1 MINTNELYAKPNK
14 KLLDHLVETGC
25 VAEALLTMGRGVN
38 AVKNLS
44 AKLHIPDTDLV
55 SFITWLCAVHD
66 IGKAH
71 PEFQL
76 YLSVA
81 EDGEITSAVSKLSES
96 GEIDVKHDPEKHIRH
111 ERYSM
116 EIINSFLIRTLG
128 VSRAFASMCS
138 SLIAYHHQGKG
149 KDALLGE
156 PVYKYKEKNER
167 WNDWAEVQN
176 NLLHTINEIWPFPKD
191 IEFELETPFSFVYGI
206 NGLTYFALSVMVVSD
221 WITSGSDWATLLQ
234 TQPDPK
240 TCAQTFVQSHQLTH
254 KPLKEYLNG
263 LSWEDVFPFEKNE
276 LQKTVGE
283 HVSSETR
290 FLLIEAPCGYGKT
303 EAAMLAASK
312 MGSDKSGVY
321 FAMPTTS
328 TAKGLTPR
336 MQTVMNKIEPSIVI
350 PELDSSMIWNE
361 KTDMNSIPK
370 NLWTSRTRHQ
380 FLYPFA
386 VGTIDQALKSVLYYR
401 YSCIGMLG
409 LTDKVLVI
417 DEVHAYDAY
426 MLTELTALIKWC
438 RFFNVPV
445 ILLSATLP
453 VTVKKELFEAAGL
466 RTEPNLVFSA
476 YPLIS
481 MVNHKNLIQ
490 IPFQIE
496 GKTVPVKCEHTDDLI
511 ETMVNKASSINE
523 GCAAIILDTVDHA
536 FEVYDKLKEKTDDLF
551 IYVGRSTLS
560 SKAAKSEELL
570 KLLGKDRSNRPKR
583 LLVVTTSIIEQ
594 SLDIDFDYMFTT
606 IAPIDLLIQRIGR
619 VWRHS
624 DVGTI
629 REKVSIDTPVTVV
642 IPEDYNG
649 LTWIYSD
656 AKLLDNT
663 AEMLQKF
670 PVIDTVK
677 TIRTLIDTVYTHD
690 NLAFLRRKNYERKMS
705 AGRVILDW
713 PTNNASMLS
722 KSEEDYRKFDATI
735 PKTRESDYDTETVC
749 ILPELR
755 DDFSYSDKIRIFQEN
770 VVTGVGANKLSA
782 FSSLAVETDI
792 EWLSDMIVFVDP
804 FLTVATK
811 DITMQLTP
819 DGLKFRF
826 T

>member
-1 MINTNELYAKPNK
+1 MINTDELYAKPNK

-81 EDGEITSAVSKLSES
+81 EEGEITRAVSKLSES

-116 EIINSFLIRTLG
+116 EIVNSFLTKSLS

-138 SLIAYHHQGKG
+138 SLVAYHHQGKG
-149 KDALLGE
+149 KDSLLGE

-167 WNDWAEVQN
+167 WNDWTEVQN
-176 NLLHTINEIWPFPKD
+176 DILRTINEIWPFPKD
-191 IEFELETPFSFVYGI
+191 IEYELETPFSFVYGI

-221 WITSGSDWATLLQ
+221 WITSGSDWAALLQ
-234 TQPDPK
+234 AQPDSK
-240 TCAQTFVQSHQLTH
+240 TCAQTFVQSHQLAH
-254 KPLKEYLNG
+254 KPLKEYFNG

-276 LQKTVGE
+276 LQKAVGE
-283 HVSSETR
+283 HVTPETR

-361 KTDMNSIPK
+361 KSDMNSIPK

-453 VTVKKELFEAAGL
+453 VTVKKELFEATGL
-466 RTEPNLVFSA
+466 RAEPNLVFSA

-481 MVNHKNLIQ
+481 MVDHKNLVQ

-496 GKTVPVKCEHTDDLI
+496 GKTVPVKCERTDDLI
-511 ETMVNKASSINE
+511 ETMINKASSINE

-551 IYVGRSTLS
+551 VYVGRSTLS

-583 LLVVTTSIIEQ
+583 LIVVTTSIIEQ

-629 REKVSIDTPVTVV
+629 REKISIDTPVTVV

-690 NLAFLRRKNYERKMS
+690 NLAFLRRKNHERKMS
-705 AGRVILDW
+705 AGRVVLDW
-713 PTNNASMLS
+713 PTNNSSMLS

-770 VVTGVGANKLSA
+770 VVTGVGAKKLSDL
-782 FSSLAVETDI
+782 SSLAVETDI
-792 EWLSDMIVFVDP
+792 EWLSDMTVFVDP
-804 FLTVATK
+804 SLTVETEDMK
-811 DITMQLTP
+811 MQLTP